1 MSERRLTINSEPF
14 ANKMSKFDIN
24 EQQLMNPFTHESK
37 SSVKKLEGE
46 LMLLKMNTSSN
57 EELIELNILR
67 SSARLNNNNNLRN
80 IDFVA
85 SNTKRMHDSQ
95 HNTEN
100 KNNTN
105 HHNKTNSDA
114 HD

>member
-1 MSERRLTINSEPF
+1 
-14 ANKMSKFDIN
+14 
-24 EQQLMNPFTHESK
+24 MNPFTHESK
-37 SSVKKLEGE
+37 SSVKKLEGD

-67 SSARLNNNNNLRN
+67 SSARLNNNNLRN
-80 IDFVA
+80 MDLVA
-85 SNTKRMHDSQ
+85 SNAKRMHDSQ
-95 HNTEN
+95 DNTDK